1 MKRVQVL
8 LSGYN
13 GEKYI
18 QKQLDTIFA
27 QKGVEVSCLVRDD
40 GSSDGTLQ
48 VLRAYQEQEPRLQ
61 WVQGENLG
69 WRKSF
74 GYMPAD
80 TAAQVRQVR
89 DYKET
94 LWNRLRLFADRGFVR
109 TTREGTLML
118 KLCVLLGRY

>member
-8 LSGYN
+8 LSSYN

-40 GSSDGTLQ
+40 GSGDGTLQ

-69 WRKSF
+69 
-74 GYMPAD
+74 
-80 TAAQVRQVR
+80 
-89 DYKET
+89 
-94 LWNRLRLFADRGFVR
+94 
-109 TTREGTLML
+109 
-118 KLCVLLGRY
+118 